1 MNERYKKGQVEGAKE
16 NKDEFRTKGRKCK
29 WKDKRREQKRKKKN
43 SHENEAQWLIWVNS
57 KEILKNG
64 DKPFFSFGML
74 WYRSELL

>member
-43 SHENEAQWLIWVNS
+43 SHENEG
-57 KEILKNG
+57 KEARIGEKDRQVG
-64 DKPFFSFGML
+64 GKHKQ
-74 WYRSELL
+74 